1 MKLIAVFSVV
11 VFVATFAAIYGY
23 NTTQAEPIEL
33 TPPYA
38 FVPDDVFSEL
48 VALTFVFAFSLL
60 FFGFAA
66 PLALGIEGIKFGSL
80 YSTGAVHWT
89 YLLLAIPQ
97 VFIALSATYLGQGLL
112 NDYQGKGLWHEY
124 AKKSAISMIIGLV
137 LWAAIYFGRAYL
149 PI

>member
-1 MKLIAVFSVV
+1 MKLIAVFSLV
-11 VFVATFAAIYGY
+11 VFVATFAAVYGY
-23 NTTQAEPIEL
+23 NTTQGQQLSL

-38 FVPDDVFSEL
+38 FVPDDLFSEL
-48 VALTFVFAFSLL
+48 VALAFVFAFSLL

-66 PLALGIEGIKFGSL
+66 PLALGMEGIKFGSL

-89 YLLLAIPQ
+89 YLLLAVPQ
-97 VFIALSATYLGQGLL
+97 IFVALSATYLGQGLL

-124 AKKSAISMIIGLV
+124 AKKAAITFIIGLL
-137 LWAAIYFGRAYL
+137 LWAAAFFGRPYL